1 MKLSHNWLREWV
13 KPAALRA
20 LRASRLNARPWMA
33 GLALDPEND
42 VSPGTALQNTRST
55 ES

>member
-1 MKLSHNWLREWV
+1 MKLSHSWLREWV
-13 KPAALRA
+13 KPAGLRA
-20 LRASRLNARPWMA
+20 SLASRLNARPWTA

-42 VSPGTALQNTRST
+42 VSPGTALQNTWST